1 MEQIYVLDSSALQ
14 TLNELATDDNTL
26 TERLTELRD
35 ISRVIYCEA
44 AKNERQQ
51 FAKGEPVT
59 IWAGSG
65 WKGLKDA
72 AEVRWPQISAV
83 CLKFGTPTPPNLH
96 ILDVDDNETDQ
107 QQAIVTVA
115 LAQKLAT
122 NYDVVVVS
130 DEEFTLEN
138 RCTVKDACSVLR
150 IEHRMVKDF
159 LEAVGISIVT
169 KTP

>member
-1 MEQIYVLDSSALQ
+1 MTQIYVLDSSALQ

-35 ISRVIYCEA
+35 NSQLIYCEA

-65 WKGLKDA
+65 WKGLKGA
-72 AEVRWPQISAV
+72 AEVRWPQVSAV
-83 CLKFGTPTPPNLH
+83 CVEFGTPTPPNLH
-96 ILDVDDNETDQ
+96 ILDVDNEETDQ
-107 QQAIVTVA
+107 QQAIVTIA
-115 LAQKLAT
+115 LARKLAE

-130 DEEFTLEN
+130 DENFTLEN
-138 RCTVKDACSVLR
+138 RCTVIEACSVLQ
-150 IEHRMVKDF
+150 IKHCVVEDF
-159 LEAVGISIVT
+159 LQSVGIAVVT
-169 KTP
+169 KAP